1 MKKNLSLADILETN
15 RTANDASLWKTTETS
30 EVYKIKKR
38 GIRQSFSAS
47 DLKSM
52 DTIPPLDIYLFRL
65 KCKTRKLRLDTRRPS
80 YLEWRASL
88 KKNHVEPEYHI
99 DKNKG
104 VPNDQ
109 DIEKINNSLNWI
121 REELT
126 KMREQDQ
133 DLARQFLTIHSDIQ
147 KLRLEW
153 SWQYHEYSLQDA
165 LIDYQEVQEIKRISD
180 LPVVSDTE
188 MSLVDRGLTKM
199 NLCHRK
205 YSVT

>member
-1 MKKNLSLADILETN
+1 MKRK
-15 RTANDASLWKTTETS
+15 
-30 EVYKIKKR
+30 
-38 GIRQSFSAS
+38 GIRQAFSAS
-47 DLKSM
+47 DIKSV
-52 DTIPPLDIYLFRL
+52 DTLPPLDIYLFRL

-88 KKNHVEPEYHI
+88 KRYRAENEH
-99 DKNKG
+99 DLDRNKG

-109 DIEKINNSLNWI
+109 DFEKINNSLKWI

-153 SWQYHEYSLQDA
+153 SWQYHEFSLQDA
-165 LIDYQEVQEIKRISD
+165 LIDYQEVEEIKRISD
-180 LPVVSDTE
+180 LPLVSDTE